1 MSLLQPW
8 PGREEC
14 LAALREGTGEGVR
27 VAVLDTGVDVSH
39 ESLAQM
45 CFGGA
50 WAVRA
55 QFEDLSVEVS
65 APDDVAG
72 HGTAVAALI
81 HKLAPEAEIISVRV
95 LDAGL
100 RQDRHRAIRE
110 GAMFAM
116 RMDAQILNC
125 SFGVPGTTF
134 RMPEYSE
141 WADEAFREG
150 RLLVGACGNQS
161 AEIREW
167 PSHLGTV
174 IGVTAMDGRPNDLR
188 WLPRHAVEVAAAG
201 VDVEVPVPGG
211 GQKRVTGSSF
221 AAARVS
227 GLLARL
233 ISRYPGMS
241 VEMAREALRHHGGG

>member
-1 MSLLQPW
+1 MNQPRPW

-14 LAALREGTGEGVR
+14 IAAMHEGTGEGVK

-39 ESLAQM
+39 ESLAKM
-45 CFGGA
+45 WFGGA

-55 QFEDLSVEVS
+55 KLEALSVEVS
-65 APDDVAG
+65 AADDVAG

-81 HKLAPEAEIISVRV
+81 HKLAPAAEIISVRV

-100 RQDRHRAIRE
+100 RQDRHRVIRE

-134 RMPEYSE
+134 RMPEYTE
-141 WADEAFREG
+141 WADEAFRNG
-150 RLLVGACGNQS
+150 RMVVGACGNQS

-174 IGVTAMDGRPNDLR
+174 IGVTAMDGCPDDLR

-211 GQKRVTGSSF
+211 GLKRVTGSSF

-233 ISRYPGMS
+233 LSLYPGLS